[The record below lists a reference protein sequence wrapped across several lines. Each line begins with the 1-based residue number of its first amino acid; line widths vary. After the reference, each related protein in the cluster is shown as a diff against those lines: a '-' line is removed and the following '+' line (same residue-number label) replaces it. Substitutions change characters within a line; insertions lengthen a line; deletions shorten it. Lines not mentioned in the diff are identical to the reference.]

1 MKSKDRLEDWKI
13 SAKKICQTFISWR
26 NFLHNFTCCFCLE
39 PYQLSC
45 YSNWDIFILV
55 SPKREKNVTS
65 WWKLNRSFWKKI
77 VLNDTERRMPV
88 GLWLLSSCQM
98 YVILRIWCQSGCCD
112 TLARLQVHK
121 YVNIC
126 HGFISNVLCTSLSS
140 KLPEYSVRC
149 EKQAR
154 ASPTVHF
161 SFISDSHDPLSLD
174 YQRCIRD
181 VQAVIFCAECL
192 LQHKH
197 HFPQNHACTM
207 YIVTIHCRVE
217 GCIGKKSLPH
227 ILTHMSFAQNFG
239 KI

>member
-1 MKSKDRLEDWKI
+1 M
-13 SAKKICQTFISWR
+13 
-26 NFLHNFTCCFCLE
+26 
-39 PYQLSC
+39 
-45 YSNWDIFILV
+45 
-55 SPKREKNVTS
+55 TS
-65 WWKLNRSFWKKI
+65 WWKLNRSFWQKI
-77 VLNDTERRMPV
+77 VLNDTERRIPV

-98 YVILRIWCQSGCCD
+98 YVILGIWCQSGCCD

-149 EKQAR
+149 EKQAW

-197 HFPQNHACTM
+197 HFPQYHACTM
-207 YIVTIHCRVE
+207 YIVTIHGRVE
-217 GCIGKKSLPH
+217 GCIGKNSLPQLLF
-227 ILTHMSFAQNFG
+227 IDSYELCAKFWSNVGKFLTVL
-239 KI
+239 

>member
-1 MKSKDRLEDWKI
+1 M
-13 SAKKICQTFISWR
+13 
-26 NFLHNFTCCFCLE
+26 
-39 PYQLSC
+39 
-45 YSNWDIFILV
+45 
-55 SPKREKNVTS
+55 
-65 WWKLNRSFWKKI
+65 
-77 VLNDTERRMPV
+77 
-88 GLWLLSSCQM
+88 
-98 YVILRIWCQSGCCD
+98 
-112 TLARLQVHK
+112 ARLQVHK

-126 HGFISNVLCTSLSS
+126 HCFISNVLCTSLSS

-197 HFPQNHACTM
+197 HFPQYHACTI
-207 YIVTIHCRVE
+207 YIVTILPS
-217 GCIGKKSLPH
+217 GGMYWKKFITTYIDSYELCAK
-227 ILTHMSFAQNFG
+227 FW
-239 KI
+239 

>member
-55 SPKREKNVTS
+55 SPKREKNVTN

-149 EKQAR
+149 EK
-154 ASPTVHF
+154 ASASITDRPF
-161 SFISDSHDPLSLD
+161 FIYFGQSRPSQPRLSEM
-174 YQRCIRD
+174 YTRCSS
-181 VQAVIFCAECL
+181 
-192 LQHKH
+192 
-197 HFPQNHACTM
+197 
-207 YIVTIHCRVE
+207 
-217 GCIGKKSLPH
+217 GH
-227 ILTHMSFAQNFG
+227 ILCRMSFTA
-239 KI
+239 